1 MSLMKINDLL
11 AFFKMGEGFTHLA
24 PSFKYL
30 DLYKIEGTLNLDQ
43 NPCFAVE
50 NTYTDFQKDLSA
62 FQNLLKTTFI
72 NQQGSTFYKFGDGD
86 FYFLK
91 GLPVGSAKPGSRALS
106 RRLTRN
112 ELNQFKKNARLADY
126 YMCEI
131 YPENRKKFKRALR
144 GLEID
149 FPAEYVYA
157 LIANKWIFKEFTN
170 EIGIIGADRKV
181 DLIKEL
187 MKREEYQKYLGVS
200 SFSDYIGI
208 PQKFAC
214 DDLDLRLTDL
224 KSKLENSTSK
234 IFLIGVG
241 HLKSGIISE
250 LRNFKDAIYLD
261 VGSGIDA
268 LAGLIDKERPYFGSW
283 INYRLRDDSL
293 YEAIDYLQ
301 YKDSEIKFL
310 D

>member
-1 MSLMKINDLL
+1 
-11 AFFKMGEGFTHLA
+11 
-24 PSFKYL
+24 
-30 DLYKIEGTLNLDQ
+30 
-43 NPCFAVE
+43 
-50 NTYTDFQKDLSA
+50 
-62 FQNLLKTTFI
+62 
-72 NQQGSTFYKFGDGD
+72 
-86 FYFLK
+86 
-91 GLPVGSAKPGSRALS
+91 
-106 RRLTRN
+106 
-112 ELNQFKKNARLADY
+112 
-126 YMCEI
+126 MCEI

-234 IFLIGVG
+234 IFLMGVG

-293 YEAIDYLQ
+293 YEEIDYLQ